1 MKCIEL
7 CPRIET
13 DCTWNLHDRWKAVDD
28 GNTVEVQTLRHF
40 DRDEDITNGNLD
52 KIDNSDKVIK
62 NDHISDMT
70 KKNLVTIYL
79 RTNFWDS
86 LGSTLQER
94 KDNFLQALS
103 QGPGESKEFLAEGS
117 DITHSFPK
125 TKDPEF
131 TGLILSVSD
140 AWMESARERVITAL
154 ARIHQVWFTRI

>member
-1 MKCIEL
+1 M
-7 CPRIET
+7 
-13 DCTWNLHDRWKAVDD
+13 D
-28 GNTVEVQTLRHF
+28 GGNIVEVQTLRHF
-40 DRDEDITNGNLD
+40 DRNEDTSNCNLQDNLD
-52 KIDNSDKVIK
+52 MIENSDKVMK

-86 LGSTLQER
+86 LGSTFQER

-103 QGPGESKEFLAEGS
+103 QGLEESGEFLAEGS
-117 DITHSFPK
+117 AIIHCFPK

-140 AWMESARERVITAL
+140 AWMGSARKRVKTAL
-154 ARIHQVWFTRI
+154 ARIHKV

>member
-1 MKCIEL
+1 M
-7 CPRIET
+7 
-13 DCTWNLHDRWKAVDD
+13 DD

-40 DRDEDITNGNLD
+40 DRDEYISNRNLD
-52 KIDNSDKVIK
+52 NIDSSDKIIK
-62 NDHISDMT
+62 NDNTEGLT

-79 RTNFWDS
+79 KTNFWES
-86 LGSTLQER
+86 LGSALQER

-103 QGPGESKEFLAEGS
+103 QGPGESREFLAEGS

-140 AWMESARERVITAL
+140 AWMESAREQSDTSL
-154 ARIHQVWFTRI
+154 G